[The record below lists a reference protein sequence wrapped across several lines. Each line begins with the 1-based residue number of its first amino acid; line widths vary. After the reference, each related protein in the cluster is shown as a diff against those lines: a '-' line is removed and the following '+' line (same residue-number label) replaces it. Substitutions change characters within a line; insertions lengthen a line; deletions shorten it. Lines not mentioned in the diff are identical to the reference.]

1 MNPAGWRVVPTGMN
15 LEDYEVE
22 ATAPRIPVRLGRD
35 EQPTGLVGIVILA
48 LIGAIMGTITVLD
61 LT

>member
-1 MNPAGWRVVPTGMN
+1 MNV
-15 LEDYEVE
+15 EDYECE

-35 EQPTGLVGIVILA
+35 EQPTGLVGPLVLA
-48 LIGAIMGTITVLD
+48 LIGAGMGAITVLA

>member
-1 MNPAGWRVVPTGMN
+1 RRCGMN
-15 LEDYEVE
+15 VEDYECE

-35 EQPTGLVGIVILA
+35 EQPTGLVGTLVLA
-48 LIGAIMGTITVLD
+48 LIGAGMGAITVLA

>member
-1 MNPAGWRVVPTGMN
+1 MK

-22 ATAPRIPVRLGRD
+22 ATAPRIPVRVGRD
-35 EQPTGLVGIVILA
+35 EQPTGLIGTVALA
-48 LIGAIMGTITVLD
+48 LIGAIMGTITVLA